1 MQGAQPI
8 GKLLDNAEGNLQRL
22 LVQAKTLQQLTH
34 EARQHLPGLLAPHC
48 LIANI
53 RGNCLILHTDTA
65 ARASLLRYHL
75 PPLIKH
81 LQHHQKLRNLNRAS
95 IKIRPRP
102 HLQPPIRSQGQCL
115 KLSSANASLLRC
127 IASGIND
134 PHLEAAFLRLARHAT
149 PDAKA

>member
-8 GKLLDNAEGNLQRL
+8 GKLFDNAEGNLQRL
-22 LVQAKTLQQLTH
+22 LVQAKTLQHLTH
-34 EARQHLPGLLAPHC
+34 EARQYLPTLLAPYC

-75 PPLIKH
+75 PSLIKR

-95 IKIRPRP
+95 IKVRP
-102 HLQPPIRSQGQCL
+102 HFQPPIRHQGQRL
-115 KLSSANASLLRC
+115 KLSSVNASLLQH
-127 IASGIND
+127 IASGIDD
-134 PHLEAAFLRLARHAT
+134 PYLEAAFLRLARHASL
-149 PDAKA
+149 